1 MKWNCRL
8 RGLTLFV
15 FNFGVESLELSVKL
29 VRFPWQLPS
38 LNATFFQTDNQKAVL
53 FTVFSSLELFFS
65 CCTVLR
71 WRKKTYFKRRPLFCS
86 QIFSVSK
93 CCDIQGSHLIG
104 YLRISLII
112 DQSEL
117 TLLCAELPERFS
129 YFNQSELSNFFMYI
143 IRLKLYLWLQNRTS
157 AQREFHLKSQV

>member
-38 LNATFFQTDNQKAVL
+38 LNATFFQTDNQKSVL

-65 CCTVLR
+65 CCTVFEVAKENLLQTAAIVLLANFQRIQMLR
-71 WRKKTYFKRRPLFCS
+71 YPR
-86 QIFSVSK
+86 
-93 CCDIQGSHLIG
+93 
-104 YLRISLII
+104 
-112 DQSEL
+112 L
-117 TLLCAELPERFS
+117 TLDWL
-129 YFNQSELSNFFMYI
+129 SENFFDY
-143 IRLKLYLWLQNRTS
+143 
-157 AQREFHLKSQV
+157 